1 MQCPKPHYLL
11 FCDGNYP
18 SRDLAAAT
26 PSRSATTGAAIGWR
40 FVLENLDS
48 GNKFEASDRETGATS
63 DRAALV
69 AVLRGLEALEQPSR
83 VTLVTTSRYVFRGL
97 QYGLSEWRE
106 NDYSWEHFGTVQPI
120 RNADMWRRIDRTLQF
135 HQVQCRWMSGGDEP
149 ISEKGSGSCQNP
161 ESAGN
166 AKPDEAETTV
176 LPSVER
182 SDPQSARSNESPI
195 ATNLQNSQVV
205 VVERLNPLMGP
216 DCFPRV
222 SQSNSIDSP
231 RAVAIFKDS
240 LSPTNV
246 NNDTRSAECRVF
258 QNTWVDSSRPL
269 AEEGTASVPAA
280 DGTQKIRTPLAGL
293 KSSLIACRDGAWN
306 AILWVD
312 EAIESYLRCLFLLDP
327 PTRPRR

>member
-11 FCDGNYP
+11 FCDGNYQ
-18 SRDLAAAT
+18 SRDLVAAT
-26 PSRSATTGAAIGWR
+26 PSRSATNGVAIGWR

-48 GNKFEASDRETGATS
+48 GNKFEASDRELGATS

-120 RNADMWRRIDRTLQF
+120 RNADIWRRIDRTLQF
-135 HQVQCRWMSGGDEP
+135 HQVQCRWMSGSDEP
-149 ISEKGSGSCQNP
+149 VSEKGSSSCQN
-161 ESAGN
+161 SASVQN
-166 AKPDEAETTV
+166 AKPDEAKTTV
-176 LPSVER
+176 APSVEL
-182 SDPQSARSNESPI
+182 SDPQSARSNEFPI
-195 ATNLQNSQVV
+195 ATDLKNSQVL
-205 VVERLNPLMGP
+205 VVERLHPLAGP
-216 DCFPRV
+216 DCSPRV
-222 SQSNSIDSP
+222 SQSNAIDSP
-231 RAVAIFKDS
+231 RTVPIFKDS
-240 LSPTNV
+240 LSATNV
-246 NNDTRSAECRVF
+246 NNETRSAECSVF
-258 QNTWVDSSRPL
+258 QNTWVDSSRSL
-269 AEEGTASVPAA
+269 AEEGTATVPAA
-280 DGTQKIRTPLAGL
+280 DGTQKIQSPLAGL
-293 KSSLIACRDGAWN
+293 KSSLIAYREGAWN